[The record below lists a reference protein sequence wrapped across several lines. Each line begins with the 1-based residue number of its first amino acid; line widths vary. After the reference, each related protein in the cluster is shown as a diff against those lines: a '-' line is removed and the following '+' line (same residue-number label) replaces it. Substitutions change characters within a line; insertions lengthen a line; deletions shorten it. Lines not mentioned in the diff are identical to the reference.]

1 MKKIVKKI
9 GSVVLTPLLAG
20 QLAVLTPGQLRADF
34 FQDLAKKYDVPV
46 EVLQKLRGE
55 AFNDLMLEG
64 IINGKSYNLQGES
77 FKKFLQQYGNEGDQ
91 VYSFLTQ
98 KGIRDVGLTIDDVTE
113 KVFLKRVIATPD
125 RSVDDHSLELSHKL
139 GDDLNK
145 MGLAIDSPGS
155 VLYDVVKN
163 NKQVSFELEG
173 FDKKEAMD
181 NLGSVLKNPFGISL
195 IKFFD
200 SRNL

>member
-195 IKFFD
+195 FLD
-200 SRNL
+200 DLEVEE